1 MRRTLRLE
9 TSCLKSQWKRSTSK
23 LKEFNFRKVSAV
35 LKPLYVF
42 LIAWGS
48 RRLCSFLFL
57 LTPLAQRGNFTD
69 VQVEMESWVSN
80 DQNCQDFIVVGKSY
94 LYVLTSSS
102 FISLVDSQDGRSSPA
117 IFFSLK

>member
-9 TSCLKSQWKRSTSK
+9 TSCLKSQWKPSTSK
-23 LKEFNFRKVSAV
+23 LKEFNFRKVSLV
-35 LKPLYVF
+35 L
-42 LIAWGS
+42 GN

-69 VQVEMESWVSN
+69 VQVEMEGWVSN

-117 IFFSLK
+117 IFFSPQVGKQASW